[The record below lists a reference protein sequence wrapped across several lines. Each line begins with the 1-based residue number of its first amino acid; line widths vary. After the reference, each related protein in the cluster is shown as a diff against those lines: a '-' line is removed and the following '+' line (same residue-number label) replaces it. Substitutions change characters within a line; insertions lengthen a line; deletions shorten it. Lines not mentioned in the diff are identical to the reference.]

1 MNKVDWGKVA
11 EAVGLTLKPWQ
22 IKALEN
28 SDSTV
33 WIAIS
38 GRNQGMKIV
47 RIIRF
52 LVIFKHSYE
61 LPKKDFLVEANKC
74 FAINYFETMVE
85 LHDRL
90 NNAGIKVR
98 ELKNIEEYRREVGKC

>member
-1 MNKVDWGKVA
+1 MDWRKVA
-11 EAVGLTLKPWQ
+11 EAIGLTLKPWQ

-28 SDSTV
+28 SESTV
-33 WIAIS
+33 WVAIS

-52 LVIFKHSYE
+52 LVIFKHPYE
-61 LPKKDFLVEANKC
+61 LPKKEFLLEANKE
-74 FAINYFETMVE
+74 FAINYFETMIE

-90 NNAGIKVR
+90 KNSGITVR
-98 ELKNIEEYRREVGKC
+98 ELKNIEEYRKIN